1 MESHACVFTGKE
13 EIPVTSMKAI
23 FSLAVALTLASCG
36 GSALVAPTP
45 PPTVEQFALV
55 QIGMTRDDTLR
66 ILGKP
71 YETMRFPLSGNEAW
85 DYLYQDP
92 WGYTA
97 AYGVTFGRDGHV
109 ASKISRR
116 LNDGGDHGS
125 GK

>member
-1 MESHACVFTGKE
+1 M
-13 EIPVTSMKAI
+13 IPVMRMKAI
-23 FSLAVALTLASCG
+23 FPLIVALFLAACAD
-36 GSALVAPTP
+36 SALFATKP
-45 PPTVEQFALV
+45 PPTVEQFARV
-55 QIGMTRDDTLR
+55 QLGMTKDDTLR

-71 YETMRFPLSGNEAW
+71 YETMRFPMSGNEAW

-92 WGYTA
+92 WGYNA
-97 AYGVTFGRDGHV
+97 SYGVTFGPDGHV

>member
-1 MESHACVFTGKE
+1 MMEAMR
-13 EIPVTSMKAI
+13 MKPI
-23 FSLAVALTLASCG
+23 SLLVAALVLASCAD
-36 GSALVAPTP
+36 SAFFAPGATF
-45 PPTVEQFALV
+45 TQERFDLV
-55 QIGMTRDDTLR
+55 QLGMTKDDALR

-85 DYLYQDP
+85 DYLYQDT
-92 WGYTA
+92 WGYRA
-97 AYGVTFGRDGHV
+97 SYGVTFGPDGLV

>member
-1 MESHACVFTGKE
+1 M
-13 EIPVTSMKAI
+13 
-23 FSLAVALTLASCG
+23 FSVVVALVLAACA
-36 GSALVAPTP
+36 GSAIHAPNP
-45 PPTVEQFALV
+45 PPTVEQFARV
-55 QIGMTRDDTLR
+55 QLGMTKDDTFR

-71 YETMRFPLSGNEAW
+71 YETMRFPMSGNEAW

-92 WGYTA
+92 WGYNA
-97 AYGVTFGRDGHV
+97 SYGVTFGPDGHV